1 MRAPA
6 LLHLAPQALRPDLGE
21 DGQDAG
27 HAADRQPP
35 ARQLRPA
42 QVLSA
47 LRVLD
52 LRGAPVAAAPGEL
65 ALPGGLR
72 YQRLHDGQGPVDPRP
87 QAERRRRL
95 SRRHAGRGADRPGH
109 LGRTGAHQA
118 PARAVTA
125 FYLTTPIY
133 YVNDRPHLGHAYTTI
148 VVDAMARY
156 RRLAG
161 DDVWFLTG
169 TDEHGDKIAQAAA
182 KAGITPQAMADQ
194 NSAAFRA
201 TWQAL
206 GIQHSDYIRTTEERH
221 KTVVQQILQAL
232 WDAGEI
238 YLGKYGGHYCFGCE
252 RFYTEKEIVEGKCPD
267 HQRPLTYI
275 EEENYFFK
283 MSKYQGWLIDYIE
296 HHPDFIRPERY
307 RNEVLGF
314 LRDPLTDLSISRPR
328 RRLEWG
334 IPLPFDDTYVTY
346 VWFDALLNYV
356 SALGG
361 PGDPRFE
368 KFWPHVQHVT
378 AKDIV
383 KPHAIYWPCML
394 NAAGI
399 PLYQHL
405 NVHGYWTLGGQ
416 KISKSVGNLV
426 EALALKEKY
435 GNDAFRYF
443 VLREMVFGLDADFS
457 EEAFVGRLN
466 ADLANDLGN
475 LVSRATTL
483 IVNLAQ
489 GVVPA
494 SGEATAAETAIA
506 AGWDRARAEVARAMD
521 EFAFHRAL
529 TAVWE
534 FVATLNRYVD
544 TEQPWALAKAPGKAG
559 RLSTVL
565 YTLAES
571 LRVLGI
577 VLAPFVPDAAGK
589 IRAALG
595 QSGEPKLA
603 DAQWG
608 RLAPGTPV
616 QKLSGLFPR
625 VDDKKPAA
633 AAPVQSAPAAGAT
646 IKMDDFGKVE
656 LRVAEVMAAEPVPK
670 SKKLLKLTVSLGAEQ
685 RTLVAGIAEHYA
697 PADLVGK
704 KVVVV
709 ANLEPAQLMGI
720 ESNGMVLAGSTEGKL
735 AVLTLDRDLPPG
747 TKIT

>member
-1 MRAPA
+1 M
-6 LLHLAPQALRPDLGE
+6 
-21 DGQDAG
+21 
-27 HAADRQPP
+27 
-35 ARQLRPA
+35 
-42 QVLSA
+42 
-47 LRVLD
+47 
-52 LRGAPVAAAPGEL
+52 
-65 ALPGGLR
+65 
-72 YQRLHDGQGPVDPRP
+72 
-87 QAERRRRL
+87 
-95 SRRHAGRGADRPGH
+95 
-109 LGRTGAHQA
+109 
-118 PARAVTA
+118 TA

-148 VVDAMARY
+148 VADAMARY

-161 DDVWFLTG
+161 DDVWLLTG
-169 TDEHGDKIAQAAA
+169 TDEHGEKIAQAAA
-182 KAGITPQAMADQ
+182 KAGMTPQAMADQ

-206 GIQHSDYIRTTEERH
+206 GIQNSDYIRTTEERH
-221 KTVVQQILQAL
+221 KKVVRAILQKL

-238 YLGKYGGHYCFGCE
+238 YLGRYGGHYCYGCE
-252 RFYTEKEIVEGKCPD
+252 RFYTEKEIVDGKCPD
-267 HQRPLTYI
+267 HLTPLTWI

-283 MSKYQGWLIDYIE
+283 MSKYQDWLIDYIE
-296 HHPDFIRPERY
+296 RHPDFVRPERY

-334 IPLPFDDTYVTY
+334 IPLPFDDKYVTY

-368 KFWPHVQHVT
+368 KYWPHVQHVT

-394 NAAGI
+394 KAAGI

-483 IVNLAQ
+483 IVNLGQ
-489 GVVPA
+489 GAVPA
-494 SGEATAAETAIA
+494 GGIATAVEEAVGA
-506 AGWDRARAEVARAMD
+506 AFAKARTDVAAAMD

-529 TAVWE
+529 AAIWE
-534 FVATLNRYVD
+534 FIGVVNRYVD
-544 TEQPWALAKAPGKAG
+544 TTQPWALAKDAGKRD
-559 RLSTVL
+559 RLGAVL
-565 YTLAES
+565 ATLGDS
-571 LRVLGI
+571 LKMLSI
-577 VLAPFVPDAAGK
+577 VLAPFLPDAAAK
-589 IRAALG
+589 IHAALALT
-595 QSGEPKLA
+595 GEPQLA
-603 DAQWG
+603 DAVWG
-608 RLAPGTPV
+608 RFPAGARV

-625 VDDKKPAA
+625 IDDKKAPAPAA
-633 AAPVQSAPAAGAT
+633 AAAEPTPR
-646 IKMDDFGKVE
+646 IKIDEFGKIE
-656 LRVAEVMAAEPVPK
+656 LRVAEVIAAEALPK
-670 SKKLLKLTVSLGAEQ
+670 SKKLLKLTLSLGSEQ
-685 RTLVAGIAEHYA
+685 RTVVAGIAEHYA
-697 PADLVGK
+697 PAELVGK
-704 KVVVV
+704 RVVIV
-709 ANLEPAQLMGI
+709 ANLEAAKLMGV
-720 ESNGMVLAGSTEGKL
+720 ESNGMVLAASAGGKL
-735 AVLTLDRDLPPG
+735 AVLTLERDLPPG
-747 TKIT
+747 AKVS